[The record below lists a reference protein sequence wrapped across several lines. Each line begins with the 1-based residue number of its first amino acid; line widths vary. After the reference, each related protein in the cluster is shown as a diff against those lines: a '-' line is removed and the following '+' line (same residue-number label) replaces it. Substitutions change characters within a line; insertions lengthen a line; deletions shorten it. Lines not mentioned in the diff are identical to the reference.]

1 MPTPFE
7 RKRKIR
13 SDKGVK
19 RGANRRTNGL
29 WIKVIAGMKAFLQ
42 SPFKK
47 RGE

>member
-1 MPTPFE
+1 MPIPFE

-29 WIKVIAGMKAFLQ
+29 WIKVIAGMESFLK
-42 SPFKK
+42 SPFKHGG
-47 RGE
+47 R